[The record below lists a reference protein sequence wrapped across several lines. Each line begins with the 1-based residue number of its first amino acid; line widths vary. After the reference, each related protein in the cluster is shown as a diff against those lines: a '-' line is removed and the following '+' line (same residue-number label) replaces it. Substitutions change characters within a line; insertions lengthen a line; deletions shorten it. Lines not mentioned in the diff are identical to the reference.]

1 MKKKLMISML
11 STLIFSMVI
20 TTLLFV
26 IIENHEYIENM
37 KRILKLNN
45 EIIIDVINYQFS
57 GNIDTFSIKHFKNT
71 LTRETL
77 IDKSGKVIGDSVAP
91 EKSMANHNSRKEVQE
106 ARKNGTGY
114 DIRWSDTTNKK
125 TLYFATVFG
134 NGYVMRSAVTMQTV
148 KGFEGNYLKWYI
160 LVAFFSILVSLLF
173 AEKFSKSIVKPIERL
188 QHITF
193 NIADGNFDS
202 RVKISSSDEIGQL
215 ARNFNNMADRLQ
227 TTFEDSI
234 DKRNKL
240 EAILKSMDNGVI
252 AVDMNYR
259 IIMINP
265 YAERIFGIHKN
276 IIGEE
281 LLDGI
286 RDFELEDIFKGEE
299 DNYRE
304 IKILWPKERI
314 LRVKRASIING
325 KKNIGKVVVVQDIT
339 DIKKLENMRSQ
350 FVANVSH
357 ELKTPLTS
365 IKGFAE
371 TLKYVEDEEDKNK
384 FLNIINDE
392 ADRLTRLIN
401 DILTLSHIENS
412 KMNKSKIVGVN
423 YMIEN
428 ICCMMQASAEKKHIA
443 IRNNLCEEP
452 NIWGDGD
459 RFKQMVINLV
469 DNAIKYTDNGGQ
481 VKVSTDIKDGS
492 YLISVEDNGVGISKK
507 HQEKLF
513 ERFYRVDK
521 ARSRS
526 AGGTGL
532 GLAIVKHIVL
542 GFNGTIELES
552 EVGKGSKFTIKIPLE
567 SSEDS
572 NM

>member
-1 MKKKLMISML
+1 
-11 STLIFSMVI
+11 MVI

>member
-423 YMIEN
+423 HMIEN

>member
-423 YMIEN
+423 HMIEN

-552 EVGKGSKFTIKIPLE
+552 EVGKGSKFTIRIPLE

>member
-1 MKKKLMISML
+1 
-11 STLIFSMVI
+11 MVI

-423 YMIEN
+423 HMIEN

-552 EVGKGSKFTIKIPLE
+552 EVGKGSKFTIRIPLE